1 LTAQRQQSQRP
12 NYHNNWRKSGKH
24 AQVEGSKAIGE
35 FIVLK
40 RILFSAA
47 CSLLFMLG
55 GCASSHVMLG
65 QARPA
70 ISPDQVKLY
79 VRPPAKYQ
87 EIAVLE
93 SSSKNSF
100 AVTQQGKTNK
110 AIERLKEEAA
120 KLGANGVLLQGTGDQ
135 YGGTVN
141 TGSATA
147 TTTGGTY
154 SGVGVPVMHKA
165 ASGVAIFVENE

>member
-1 LTAQRQQSQRP
+1 MVKKNR
-12 NYHNNWRKSGKH
+12 
-24 AQVEGSKAIGE
+24 
-35 FIVLK
+35 
-40 RILFSAA
+40 AA
-47 CSLLFMLG
+47 LVMLVGLLALG

-70 ISPDQVKLY
+70 ITPDQVRLY

-87 EIAVLE
+87 EIAILE

-100 AVTQQGKTNK
+100 AITQQGKTNK

-120 KLGANGVLLQGTGDQ
+120 KLGANGVLLQGAGDQ

-147 TTTGGTY
+147 TTVGTSTYATGT
-154 SGVGVPVMHKA
+154 GVGIPVMHKA
-165 ASGVAIFVENE
+165 ASGVAIYVEQE

>member
-1 LTAQRQQSQRP
+1 MLNTRLVA
-12 NYHNNWRKSGKH
+12 
-24 AQVEGSKAIGE
+24 
-35 FIVLK
+35 
-40 RILFSAA
+40 
-47 CSLLFMLG
+47 SLLFLALLSIG

-65 QARPA
+65 QPRPA

-87 EIAVLE
+87 EIAILE

-100 AVTQQGKTNK
+100 AITQQGKTNK

-147 TTTGGTY
+147 TTAGNSAYVTG
-154 SGVGVPVMHKA
+154 SGVGIPVMHKA
-165 ASGVAIFVENE
+165 ASGVAIYVEQE

>member
-1 LTAQRQQSQRP
+1 MSTINLLAVT
-12 NYHNNWRKSGKH
+12 
-24 AQVEGSKAIGE
+24 
-35 FIVLK
+35 F
-40 RILFSAA
+40 
-47 CSLLFMLG
+47 SLLLVLG
-55 GCASSHVMLG
+55 GCASSHVLVG
-65 QARPA
+65 ETRPA

-93 SSSKNSF
+93 SSSRSSF

-147 TTTGGTY
+147 TATGGTY

-165 ASGVAIFVENE
+165 ASGVAIFVEQE